1 MTYADKKSIPYVLM
15 IGSREIET
23 GIYSLKNM
31 NSGDQKEVSIDQLL
45 NELS

>member
-1 MTYADKKSIPYVLM
+1 M

-45 NELS
+45 DELS